1 MFNQR
6 KTNSYDL
13 VGTNARNSECSIATN
28 QGHLYGENMI
38 GRMSLEKSDMGR
50 NSNFEQVNSPPSY

>member
-13 VGTNARNSECSIATN
+13 LGTNARNSDCSMN
-28 QGHLYGENMI
+28 SNLYKNYGENMI
-38 GRMSLEKSDMGR
+38 GRMSLENSD
-50 NSNFEQVNSPPSY
+50 